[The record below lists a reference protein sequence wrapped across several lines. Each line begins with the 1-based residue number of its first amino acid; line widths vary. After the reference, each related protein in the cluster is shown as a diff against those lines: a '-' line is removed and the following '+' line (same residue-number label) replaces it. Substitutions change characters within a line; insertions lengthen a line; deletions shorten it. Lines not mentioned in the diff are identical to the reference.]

1 MIVEYIRYR
10 VPGSAGD
17 KLIEAYEKAA
27 EPLLTSGHCLSYEVS
42 RCVDDPAALVVRI
55 EWDSADGHL
64 TGFRSGPQFPA
75 FFALIRPFVQQ
86 IEEMRHYEVQTAR
99 SAS

>member
-10 VPGSAGD
+10 VPGPDGA
-17 KLIEAYEKAA
+17 KLIEAYEEAA

-42 RCVDDPAALVVRI
+42 RCVDEPEVLVVRI
-55 EWDSADGHL
+55 EWDSAEGHL
-64 TGFRSGPQFPA
+64 KGFRTGPQFAA

>member
-10 VPGSAGD
+10 VPGPDGNQ
-17 KLIEAYEKAA
+17 LIEAYEKAA
-27 EPLLTSGHCLSYEVS
+27 EPLLTSGHCLAYEVS
-42 RCVDDPAALVVRI
+42 RCVDEPEAIVVRI
-55 EWDSADGHL
+55 EWDSAEGHL
-64 TGFRSGPQFPA
+64 QGFRSGPQFPA
-75 FFALIRPFVQQ
+75 FFALIRPFVKQ

>member
-10 VPGSAGD
+10 VPGSDGD

-27 EPLLTSGHCLSYEVS
+27 EPLLGSGHCLSYEVS
-42 RCVDDPAALVVRI
+42 RCVEEPEVLVVRI
-55 EWDSADGHL
+55 EWDSAEGHL
-64 TGFRSGPQFPA
+64 RGFRSGPQFPP
-75 FFALIRPFVQQ
+75 FLALVRPFMPM
-86 IEEMRHYEVQTAR
+86 IEEMRHYDVRTAR